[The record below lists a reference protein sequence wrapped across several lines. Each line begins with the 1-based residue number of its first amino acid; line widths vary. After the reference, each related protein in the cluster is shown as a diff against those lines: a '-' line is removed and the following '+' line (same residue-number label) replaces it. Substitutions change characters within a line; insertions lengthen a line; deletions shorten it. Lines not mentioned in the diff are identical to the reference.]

1 MRYSVHVR
9 NTISSRIYCNPVTAS
24 AFWRCEPLPVA
35 LPMRPDKAA
44 VDLQE
49 LRGTIQVQSL
59 GLGWADDR

>member
-1 MRYSVHVR
+1 MMVR
-9 NTISSRIYCNPVTAS
+9 LDR
-24 AFWRCEPLPVA
+24 
-35 LPMRPDKAA
+35 AA